1 MTDAATGSDATEHD
15 IDFYWADKKMNV
27 QVIGLSDSLWLD
39 TLEKLRHDIYHLP
52 DYLYLES
59 VRYNAVAEAILIAEN
74 DQIFFLPYLLRRCDD
89 IFDQSLTTPEVFD
102 VVSPYGYPGILL
114 SEKAASTK
122 EFLELAINQLIS
134 TLRTKGVCSAFF
146 RLHPILNSGFNDFL
160 SSDICSINGETVS
173 VNLKLSETEIWSQTR
188 SEHRTS
194 INKLK
199 RSGVTARM
207 VPFQEYIGEFIS
219 IYNETMDRVRAG
231 QSYYFENE
239 YFSYFSKLG
248 KKVHLCIVELD
259 DKITCSGIFTEC
271 CGIVQYHLGGTRNEF
286 FKQAPS
292 KLMFDYVR
300 FWAKERGNEVLHL
313 GGGVGGGKDS
323 LYHFKAGFSKQTHT
337 FLTLRLIIN
346 EEKYHHLVELRA
358 KSLNAEVEELLRT
371 NFFPAY
377 RCLK

>member
-1 MTDAATGSDATEHD
+1 
-15 IDFYWADKKMNV
+15 MNI
-27 QVIGLSDSLWLD
+27 QVIGLSDSLWLE
-39 TLEKLRHDIYHLP
+39 TLQKVRHDIYHLP
-52 DYLYLES
+52 EYLYLES
-59 VRYNAVAEAILIAEN
+59 IRNNALAEAILIAE
-74 DQIFFLPYLLRRCDD
+74 DDKIFFLPYLLRPCDN
-89 IFDQSLTTPEVFD
+89 IFDQTLITQEVFD

-114 SEKAASTK
+114 SDKAATTK
-122 EFLELAINQLIS
+122 EFLDGAINQLIS
-134 TLRTKGVCSAFF
+134 ALRAKGVCSAFF

-160 SSDICSINGETVS
+160 SPDICNVNGETVS
-173 VNLKLSETEIWSQTR
+173 VNLKLSEAEIWSQTR

-199 RSGVTARM
+199 RSGMTARM
-207 VPFQEYIGEFIS
+207 VPFQEYISEFIS
-219 IYNETMDRVRAG
+219 LYHETMDRVGAG
-231 QSYYFENE
+231 RSYYFDDE
-239 YFSYFSKLG
+239 YFLYFSKLG
-248 KKVHLCIVELD
+248 EKVHLCIVELE
-259 DKITCSGIFTEC
+259 DKIPCSGIFTEC
-271 CGIVQYHLGGTRNEF
+271 CGIIQYHLGGTRNEF

-300 FWAKERGNEVLHL
+300 FWAKERANEVFHL

-337 FLTLRLIIN
+337 FLTLRLIID
-346 EEKYHHLVELRA
+346 EEKYRHLVELRA

>member
-1 MTDAATGSDATEHD
+1 
-15 IDFYWADKKMNV
+15 MNIR
-27 QVIGLSDSLWLD
+27 VINLSDSLWLE

-52 DYLYLES
+52 EYLYLES
-59 VRYNAVAEAILIAEN
+59 VRYNAVAEAILIAE
-74 DQIFFLPYLLRRCDD
+74 DDKIFFLPYLLRRCDD
-89 IFDQSLTTPEVFD
+89 IFDQSLTTQEVFD

-114 SEKAASTK
+114 SDKAASTK
-122 EFLELAINQLIS
+122 EFLDLAINQLIS
-134 TLRTKGVCSAFF
+134 TLRAKKVCSTFF

-160 SSDICSINGETVS
+160 SPDICNVNGETVS
-173 VNLKLSETEIWSQTR
+173 VNLKLSEAEIWSQTR
-188 SEHRTS
+188 PEHRTS

-199 RSGVTARM
+199 RSGMTARM
-207 VPFQEYIGEFIS
+207 VPFQESIGEFIS
-219 IYNETMDRVRAG
+219 IYYETMDRLGAG
-231 QSYYFENE
+231 RSYYFDDE
-239 YFSYFSKLG
+239 YFSHFSKLG
-248 KKVHLCIVELD
+248 KKVHLCIVELE

-271 CGIVQYHLGGTRNEF
+271 CGIIQYHLGGTRNEF

-292 KLMFDYVR
+292 KLMFDYIR

-346 EEKYHHLVELRA
+346 KEKYRHLLELRA
-358 KSLNAEVEELLRT
+358 KSLNTDVEELLST

-377 RCLK
+377 RCPK